1 MAEILS
7 EPMKGISPQIQAS
20 PRTQGRMNEKNSVP
34 GDSIVNLH
42 DLEEKDVYA
51 WDFVLIGYVKVT
63 DPRTRP

>member
-7 EPMKGISPQIQAS
+7 EPMKDISPQIQAS
-20 PRTQGRMNEKNSVP
+20 PRTQGRTNENSVP
-34 GDSIVNLH
+34 GASIVKLH

-51 WDFVLIGYVKVT
+51 WDFVLIGYVKAT

>member
-20 PRTQGRMNEKNSVP
+20 PRTQGRTNENSVP

-63 DPRTRP
+63 DPRARP

>member
-1 MAEILS
+1 MAESLS

-20 PRTQGRMNEKNSVP
+20 PRTQGRTNENAVP

-51 WDFVLIGYVKVT
+51 WDFVLIWYVKAT